1 MNEFKETCRQPG
13 IQHLAEIIRRHFDC
27 HVGCITEGQSPIWL
41 GLRQTND
48 CSVDVSSK
56 TARSFFQLWFEK
68 ICHQQG
74 MEAIVSCPDG
84 GRALQIPVCV
94 SRRCVAAVIA
104 VGREFRDIRL
114 MMDLLTEIA
123 EQIKLQV
130 GRDQNEVGQNQAF
143 RHHFNQIS
151 GTSALVSSLLHQL
164 DSACEADAPV
174 LIEGPQGACHERYA
188 TAIHQNSARCNGP
201 FVVQHCSAMNEAF
214 LESELFGHRRGAFP
228 TAFADKLGLFDIA
241 DGGTLFLDEIDQ
253 LPVPIQIRLMD
264 YLDTGQ
270 FVPVGS
276 DTPKQADIRVI
287 AASRRP
293 LEACVQAGTFRAELY
308 YRLSIISVTI
318 PVLRDR
324 PEDIGSISAAFLSRQ
339 CSRMGRPQKVL
350 APETLDCLCQ
360 YDWPGDMLELEN
372 ELERLIIFSAMDGV
386 ITAELLSE
394 RIQKSRRKKS
404 SDVPAQTFEA
414 ALKPGQTLSDAMDSF
429 ERELISQVLRENEQN
444 RTKAAEILG
453 ISRRNLIRKIE
464 SLHLED

>member
-1 MNEFKETCRQPG
+1 MNDFKEICRQPG

-27 HVGCITEGQSPIWL
+27 HVGCISEGQGPIWL
-41 GLRQTND
+41 GLKQAVEVP
-48 CSVDVSSK
+48 VDVSSRA
-56 TARSFFQLWFEK
+56 ARSFFQLWFEK

-74 MEAIVSCPDG
+74 MDAMVTCPDG
-84 GRALQIPVCV
+84 GRALEIPISL

-123 EQIKLQV
+123 QQIRMRAVQEM
-130 GRDQNEVGQNQAF
+130 NEARPEQAF

-151 GTSALVSSLLHQL
+151 GTSAQVSSLLHQL
-164 DSACEADAPV
+164 DCACEADEPV
-174 LIEGPQGACHERYA
+174 LIDGPEGSCHERYA
-188 TAIHQNSARCNGP
+188 SAIHQNSTRCNGP
-201 FVVQHCSAMNEAF
+201 FVVQHCGAMNEAF

-228 TAFADKLGLFDIA
+228 TAFSDKLGLFDIV
-241 DGGTLFLDEIDQ
+241 DGGTLFLDEIEQ
-253 LPVPIQIRLMD
+253 LPVPLQIRLMD

-293 LEACVQAGTFRAELY
+293 LDACVQAGMFRSELY
-308 YRLSIISVTI
+308 YRLSIIPVTI

-350 APETLDCLCQ
+350 APETLDSLCQ

-372 ELERLIIFSAMDGV
+372 ELERLIIFSAMDTV
-386 ITAELLSE
+386 IGAELLSE
-394 RIQKSRRKKS
+394 RIQKSRRNKAC
-404 SDVPAQTFEA
+404 DVPAQTFEA
-414 ALKPGQTLSDAMDSF
+414 ALKPGQTLSDAMDDF